1 MISTPGS
8 TTKSKNNNTMAA
20 SRRRIEASICRF
32 IPSSL
37 EMEEFF
43 AAAEQQGQ
51 HTFREKC
58 VSYSCVCAFNI

>member
-1 MISTPGS
+1 
-8 TTKSKNNNTMAA
+8 MAA